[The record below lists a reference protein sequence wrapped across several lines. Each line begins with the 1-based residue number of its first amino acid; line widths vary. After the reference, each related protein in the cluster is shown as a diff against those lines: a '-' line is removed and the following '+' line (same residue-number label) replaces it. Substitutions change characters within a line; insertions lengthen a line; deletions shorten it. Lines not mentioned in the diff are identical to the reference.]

1 MTTAVTDVT
10 TVLNEYVG
18 TIVARSIVK
27 GAASACGCDPQTLS
41 PAQIPTFLSA
51 LDAGVQA
58 FVAEPTKQRECSSR
72 LRTMLESNSFQATHA
87 TASTSRLIV
96 DINEEYDIVT
106 ARNHTKTLCD
116 ELGFSAS
123 EQVKIATVVSELAR
137 NIVLYVGRGRIE
149 LEIVNTPRRGIEI
162 RSIDQGNGIPNVDEV
177 LSGTYRSKTGM
188 GVGLLGTKRLMDE
201 FQLDSAP
208 GRGTK
213 LVVRK
218 YI

>member
-1 MTTAVTDVT
+1 MTPSANVTS
-10 TVLNEYVG
+10 VLNDYVG
-18 TIVARSIVK
+18 TIVARSIVS
-27 GAASACGCDPQTLS
+27 GASSASGIDPDAMN
-41 PAQIPTFLSA
+41 PAQIPMFLRA
-51 LDAGVQA
+51 LDAGINA
-58 FVAEPTKQRECSSR
+58 FVQEPLKQQECATR
-72 LRTMLESNSFQATHA
+72 LRSILEAQGAHPDHATH
-87 TASTSRLIV
+87 SHRLVV

-116 ELGFSAS
+116 DVGFTAS

-177 LSGTYRSKTGM
+177 LSGKYRSKTGM

-201 FQLDSAP
+201 FAIDSGPA
-208 GRGTK
+208 RGTR
-213 LVVRK
+213 LTVRK
-218 YI
+218 YV